1 MKTLSDVNKE
11 GLVMEEDGSIINYY
25 FHKKESKPNLKQLQ
39 KMVGGYIEVV
49 TAKNGD
55 QIILDEEGRLK
66 EKPINKDASE
76 HWLGDKWDNDT
87 ANIVGDA
94 VILSGKARLS

>member
-1 MKTLSDVNKE
+1 MKIMTSKKNGTKTTFMDSSDIKPTLE
-11 GLVMEEDGSIINYY
+11 
-25 FHKKESKPNLKQLQ
+25 QLQ

-66 EKPINKDASE
+66 GKPINEDASE
-76 HWLGDKWDNDT
+76 HWLGDTWDNDT

-94 VILSGKARLS
+94 IVLSGKARLS

>member
-1 MKTLSDVNKE
+1 MKK
-11 GLVMEEDGSIINYY
+11 VMSEDGSYITIYLND
-25 FHKKESKPNLKQLQ
+25 EDGEPTLKAMQEA
-39 KMVGGYIEVV
+39 VGGYIEVV
-49 TAKNGD
+49 YAENGD

-66 EKPINKDASE
+66 GKPINEDASE
-76 HWLGDKWDNDT
+76 HWLGDRWDNDT

>member
-1 MKTLSDVNKE
+1 MKIMTSKSNKTKTIFMNSDDV
-11 GLVMEEDGSIINYY
+11 
-25 FHKKESKPNLKQLQ
+25 KPTLKQLQ
-39 KMVGGYIEVV
+39 EMVGGYIEVV
-49 TAKNGD
+49 YAENGD

-66 EKPINKDASE
+66 GKPINIKASE
-76 HWLGDKWDNDT
+76 TWLGDKWDNDT

>member
-1 MKTLSDVNKE
+1 MKNNT
-11 GLVMEEDGSIINYY
+11 LVMEEDGSIINYY
-25 FHKKESKPNLKQLQ
+25 FSEKEDKPTLEQLQ

-66 EKPINKDASE
+66 GKPLNEDASE
-76 HWLGDKWDNDT
+76 YWLGDDWDEYN
-87 ANIVGDA
+87 NIVGDA
-94 VILSGKARLS
+94 VILSGKAKLD

>member
-1 MKTLSDVNKE
+1 MKK
-11 GLVMEEDGSIINYY
+11 VMSEDGSYITIYLND
-25 FHKKESKPNLKQLQ
+25 EDGEPTLKAMQEV
-39 KMVGGYIEVV
+39 VGGYIEVV
-49 TAKNGD
+49 YAENGD
-55 QIILDEEGRLK
+55 QIIIDEEGRLK
-66 EKPINKDASE
+66 EKPINEDASE